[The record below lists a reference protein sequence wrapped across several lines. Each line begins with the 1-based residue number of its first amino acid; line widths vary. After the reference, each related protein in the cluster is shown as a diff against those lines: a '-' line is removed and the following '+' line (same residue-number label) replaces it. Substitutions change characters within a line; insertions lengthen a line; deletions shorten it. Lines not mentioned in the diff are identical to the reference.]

1 MKKTTW
7 VATAMGLALVF
18 GTAMKSEAFCLLGCD
33 DSTQIDQKAA
43 GRDIR
48 ENSDNVTGQSAKG
61 IGNQALHDA
70 TDSVVVNHGDQNNMG
85 NSVSVGG
92 DVKGQMN
99 ANNMNSIGGVDKSH
113 NNSFD
118 SHNSFGR

>member
-1 MKKTTW
+1 MKKTTL

-33 DSTQIDQKAA
+33 DSIEQKAA

-48 ENSDNVTGQSAKG
+48 ENSDNVSGQQAKG
-61 IGNQALHDA
+61 IGNQALRDA
-70 TDSVVVNHGDQNNMG
+70 TDSVVVNHGDQTASG
-85 NSVSVGG
+85 GSIKIEG
-92 DVKGQMN
+92 DVKGQLN
-99 ANNMNSIGGVDKSH
+99 ANTMNSIGGVDKSH

-118 SHNSFGR
+118 SHNTFGR